1 MKTSISFLLIIVSLL
16 IISCSPA
23 EQMKYIPKDIEDQPQ
38 ELDRAIDI
46 GIQTVVRQTK
56 DLNKQMT
63 VAILEPSFLS
73 ENEAPPKD
81 LLVYI
86 QEDAT
91 TKIALQPKFKIVE
104 RSQLNQVLSELK
116 LNQTDLFIN
125 SIARKEFGK
134 LIGADAILTIS
145 LQDLPYDIKMNMRLV
160 ETETG
165 VGFAAGS
172 VRILKD
178 ELATKLM
185 GKKLPGELT
194 IVTDGVSSL
203 YLDGEYYS
211 TVDRQLTLSLPPSS
225 YSIRLERDG
234 FKPYKGSISI
244 REKEQKN
251 LQIEY
256 VTHYGVPFKSFVAGA
271 ILPGLELG
279 WYGSSNGSGWQ
290 VLDGFAL
297 AGFYVAGGMYL
308 YNDAKKRPEPPSGSF
323 NQSDVDQFNSDEL
336 TFQNEQN
343 TKLLIFA
350 GSYFIHLLASVG
362 VGYDFMD
369 NNKYGREINSSGYS
383 DRNRLSYQYPTT
395 ANPYH
400 RVGYSIRF

>member
-1 MKTSISFLLIIVSLL
+1 MKPSINYFLGIFVFLTTACSTS
-16 IISCSPA
+16 
-23 EQMKYIPKDIEDQPQ
+23 EQIKYIPKDIEDQPQ

-73 ENEAPPKD
+73 ENEAAPKD

-125 SIARKEFGK
+125 SLARKEFGK

-145 LQDLPYDIKMNMRLV
+145 LQDLPYDLKMNMRLI

-225 YSIRLERDG
+225 YSIRLEREG

-279 WYGSSNGSGWQ
+279 WYGGYGDGWHI
-290 VLDGFAL
+290 LDGLSVSA
-297 AGFYVAGGMYL
+297 FYIAAGMYI
-308 YNDAKKRPEPPSGSF
+308 YSDAKKRPSEPSGSF
-323 NQSDVDQFNSDEL
+323 DQVLWDQYNRDEE

-343 TKLLIFA
+343 TKVLIVT
-350 GSYFIHLLASVG
+350 GSYLIHLLASIG
-362 VGYDFMD
+362 VGYDFME
-369 NNKYGREINSSGYS
+369 NNKYGREINSSSYS
-383 DRNRLSYQYPTT
+383 GRNRISYQYPTSS
-395 ANPYH
+395 NPYH

>member
-1 MKTSISFLLIIVSLL
+1 MKTLINNFLISLILFL
-16 IISCSPA
+16 ISCTNSAPIA
-23 EQMKYIPKDIEDQPQ
+23 YAPKDIEDQPQ
-38 ELDRAIDI
+38 PLDKAIDI
-46 GIQTVVRQTK
+46 GIQTVVRQTR
-56 DLNKQMT
+56 DLNKPIT
-63 VAILEPSFLS
+63 IAILEPSFL
-73 ENEAPPKD
+73 NETESTPKD

-125 SIARKEFGK
+125 SLARKEFGK

-145 LQDLPYDIKMNMRLV
+145 LQSLPYDLKMNMRLI
-160 ETETG
+160 ESETG

-178 ELATKLM
+178 ELVTKLM

-194 IVTDGVSSL
+194 IETDGVSSL

-211 TVDRQLTLSLPPSS
+211 SVDRKLTLSLPPSS
-225 YSIRLERDG
+225 YSIRLEREG
-234 FKPYKGSISI
+234 FRPYKGSISI

-256 VTHYGVPFKSFVAGA
+256 ITYYAAPFKSFLAGA

-279 WYGSSNGSGWQ
+279 WYGGYGDGWET
-290 VLDGFAL
+290 LDGISL
-297 AGFYVAGGMYL
+297 VGFYIAGGMFAYDQIKNGNNLSDPVDEAHFHDRQDERLKIAAGCYL
-308 YNDAKKRPEPPSGSF
+308 
-323 NQSDVDQFNSDEL
+323 L
-336 TFQNEQN
+336 H
-343 TKLLIFA
+343 LI
-350 GSYFIHLLASVG
+350 ASVG
-362 VGYDFMD
+362 VGFDFMSE
-369 NNKYGREINSSGYS
+369 NRFGREINSSSFGS
-383 DRNRLSYQYPTT
+383 GRFSYQYPT
-395 ANPYH
+395 NSYPYH
-400 RVGYSIRF
+400 KFTYSIGF